1 MAIKDNKKKSSAKSI
16 AFLILPY
23 LSAIIAAIL
32 VAVFLFTYVTS
43 MSIVQLAV
51 NKAQKTGNKTE
62 HLASQIIKDA
72 SDEQFAKI
80 KYESQWATV
89 NVEGWE
95 NKNIPVYL
103 GNTNYILTYGA
114 GTPMYSKFCGQ
125 GGRVIM
131 DAHVTTYFN
140 EIEKT
145 EVGAKVYVNTVY
157 GNYVYKVDKLQIFD
171 QYDSTYI
178 NPSYDSEQLVMYT
191 CYPYDNNYRPRV
203 QRIALICTMVE
214 GKVW

>member
-51 NKAQKTGNKTE
+51 NKAQKTDNTTE